1 MTVEIIEREQERVLV
16 GTDKESWINK
26 NWRSAVAW
34 QYIIVCLFDFVIAP
48 VLFAVLAIMTKTPI
62 VPWKPLTT
70 AEAGL
75 YHLAM
80 GAICGVTSWGRSQEK
95 VANIK

>member
-1 MTVEIIEREQERVLV
+1 MTIEVIEREQERILV

-34 QYIIVCLFDFVIAP
+34 QYVIVCLFDFVIAP
-48 VLFAVLAIMTKTPI
+48 IFFAVLAIMTKTPI
-62 VPWKPLTT
+62 VPWKPITVV
-70 AEAGL
+70 ESGL